1 MGAMV
6 EVDRGGRPDEGHVK
20 RYFGSVK
27 EVETKV
33 IMQVWQDQEASGHR
47 ERQIRKTAGKTL
59 ETGKYQVS
67 GGTFGKTRVW
77 VC

>member
-1 MGAMV
+1 MV
-6 EVDRGGRPDEGHVK
+6 EEVGGGRPDEGHVK
-20 RYFGSVK
+20 RDFGSVK

-67 GGTFGKTRVW
+67 GGTCGEARVW